1 MADSTDETRGP
12 ADRAARPKAG
22 ARAAVRRWT
31 PARRQKFLQRLA
43 ETANIAAAC
52 RAAQMPRWMAYRER
66 RKSDPFRKAWDEAME
81 TALDD
86 LESALLER
94 ATRGV
99 EKAVFFGGKEC
110 GTVRH
115 YSDALAMFL
124 LKARRPETY
133 GRPGEAREEGA
144 GEAGLD
150 ARALIEARLARLRG
164 EGGEAD

>member
-1 MADSTDETRGP
+1 MADATDRALGP
-12 ADRAARPKAG
+12 ADRSAAPKA
-22 ARAAVRRWT
+22 ATKRWT
-31 PARRQKFLQRLA
+31 PVRRQKFLCRLA

-66 RKSDPFRKAWDEAME
+66 RKSDPFRKAWDEAMD

-110 GTVRH
+110 GTVRQ

-133 GRPGEAREEGA
+133 GRPGETREESESESGA
-144 GEAGLD
+144 PD
-150 ARALIEARLARLRG
+150 VRALIEARLARLRG
-164 EGGEAD
+164 VDP